1 MKKDKVI
8 HCRVTTEQQSAIA
21 TAAKGAELSITQ
33 YVIRAALSG
42 TPSPAD

>member
-21 TAAKGAELSITQ
+21 TAAQGAGLSITQ

-42 TPSPAD
+42 TPAPDD